1 MVEQRIPNPWVVGS
15 NPSRPAI
22 KQTKEA
28 EKMENQRQKWVNM
41 TFLFASLMVAGV
53 AFVGLSKLSAV
64 YNLESS
70 FKQIDLYLRMGSIA
84 LGAVLGFGLYFND
97 KSNAFMNEVVLEMSR
112 VTWPASKDTT
122 NATIWVILFVLVA
135 GALLGAFDSRWS
147 WIIKMLL

>member
-1 MVEQRIPNPWVVGS
+1 
-15 NPSRPAI
+15 
-22 KQTKEA
+22 
-28 EKMENQRQKWVNM
+28 MENQRQKWVNM

-53 AFVGLSKLSAV
+53 AFIGLSKLSAV

-70 FKQIDLYLRMGSIA
+70 FKQIDLYLRVGSIA
-84 LGAVLGFGLYFND
+84 LGAVLGFGLYFSD

-122 NATIWVILFVLVA
+122 NATIWVILFVIVA
-135 GALLGAFDSRWS
+135 GALLGAFDSLWS

>member
-1 MVEQRIPNPWVVGS
+1 VGS

-22 KQTKEA
+22 KQTKET

-41 TFLFASLMVAGV
+41 TFLFASLMVASV

-70 FKQIDLYLRMGSIA
+70 FKQIDLYLRIGSIA
-84 LGAVLGFGLYFND
+84 LGAILGFGLYFND
-97 KSNAFMNEVVLEMSR
+97 KSNAFMNEVILEMSR
-112 VTWPASKDTT
+112 VTWPASKDTI

-135 GALLGAFDSRWS
+135 GALLGAFDSLWS

>member
-1 MVEQRIPNPWVVGS
+1 
-15 NPSRPAI
+15 
-22 KQTKEA
+22 
-28 EKMENQRQKWVNM
+28 MENQRQKWVNM

-70 FKQIDLYLRMGSIA
+70 FKQIDLYLRMGSIV
-84 LGAVLGFGLYFND
+84 LGAALGFGLYFND

-135 GALLGAFDSRWS
+135 GALLGAFDSLWS

>member
-1 MVEQRIPNPWVVGS
+1 
-15 NPSRPAI
+15 
-22 KQTKEA
+22 
-28 EKMENQRQKWVNM
+28 MENQRQKWVNM
-41 TFLFASLMVAGV
+41 TFLFASLLVASV

-70 FKQIDLYLRMGSIA
+70 FKQIDLYLRVGSIA
-84 LGAVLGFGLYFND
+84 LGAILGFGLYFND
-97 KSNAFMNEVVLEMSR
+97 KSNAFMNEVILEMSR

-135 GALLGAFDSRWS
+135 GALLGAFDSLWS

>member
-1 MVEQRIPNPWVVGS
+1 
-15 NPSRPAI
+15 
-22 KQTKEA
+22 
-28 EKMENQRQKWVNM
+28 MENQRQKWVNM

-70 FKQIDLYLRMGSIA
+70 IKQIDLYLRMGSIA

-122 NATIWVILFVLVA
+122 NATIWVILFVIVA
-135 GALLGAFDSRWS
+135 GALLGAFDSLWS

>member
-1 MVEQRIPNPWVVGS
+1 
-15 NPSRPAI
+15 
-22 KQTKEA
+22 
-28 EKMENQRQKWVNM
+28 MENQRQKWVNM
-41 TFLFASLMVAGV
+41 TFLFASLLVASV

-70 FKQIDLYLRMGSIA
+70 FKQIDLYLRVGSIA
-84 LGAVLGFGLYFND
+84 LGAILGFGLYFND

-135 GALLGAFDSRWS
+135 GALLGAFDSLWS

>member
-1 MVEQRIPNPWVVGS
+1 LWVRIPPGL
-15 NPSRPAI
+15 PYF
-22 KQTKEA
+22 KTKEA

-53 AFVGLSKLSAV
+53 AFIGLSKLSAV

-70 FKQIDLYLRMGSIA
+70 FKQIDLYLRIGSIA

-122 NATIWVILFVLVA
+122 NATIWVILFVIVA
-135 GALLGAFDSRWS
+135 GALLGAFDSLWS
-147 WIIKMLL
+147 WIIKMIL